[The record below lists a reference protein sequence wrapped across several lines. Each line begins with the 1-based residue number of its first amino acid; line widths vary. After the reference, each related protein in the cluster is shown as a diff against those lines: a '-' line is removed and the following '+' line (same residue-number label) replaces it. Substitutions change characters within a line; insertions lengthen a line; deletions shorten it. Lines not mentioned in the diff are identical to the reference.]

1 MRAHEENLKTV
12 YVRKPMRR
20 FCHFLRI
27 AVAILL
33 CSTQLPAIATI
44 VIRTAAQES
53 SEPKFIAIHHHH
65 QPAVGGICVD
75 IFRAIEKRNPA
86 IKFVGDQVWM
96 PRLRID
102 ANFIENRIDAICGV
116 QNIERNTAQYKLLD
130 TPLFSVNYLL
140 AVRADDPIEVTSWED
155 IRALNDEGIILV
167 LRGFGITD
175 ILQNMGG
182 LKIDNG
188 ATSSLSNLRKLLA
201 GRGRFYCHR
210 SPGIKKSISQ
220 AGFEKQIRLLDNP
233 KLTEKYYMGVRKN
246 IPEQQVKMIS
256 DALISLHKSGE
267 LKHIFDRYHE

>member
-1 MRAHEENLKTV
+1 MG
-12 YVRKPMRR
+12 R
-20 FCHFLRI
+20 FCYFWRNVVAMLLLSI
-27 AVAILL
+27 QIPALAVV
-33 CSTQLPAIATI
+33 

-53 SEPKFIAIHHHH
+53 SEPKFIALH
-65 QPAVGGICVD
+65 QNHQVAIGGICVD
-75 IFRAIEKRNPA
+75 IFRAIEKRNPE
-86 IKFVGDQVWM
+86 IQFSGDQVWM
-96 PRLRID
+96 PRMRID

-130 TPLFSVNYLL
+130 TPLFSVDYLL
-140 AVRADDPIEVTSWED
+140 AVRADDPIEVTTWEE
-155 IRALNDEGIILV
+155 IRALNNDGIILV

-220 AGFEKQIRLLDNP
+220 AGFEKQVRLLESP
-233 KLTEKYYMGVRKN
+233 KLSEKFYMGLRKN
-246 IPEQQVKMIS
+246 LPEKHITMINDS
-256 DALISLHKSGE
+256 LLFLHKSGE
-267 LKHIFDRYHE
+267 LKRIFDRYRE